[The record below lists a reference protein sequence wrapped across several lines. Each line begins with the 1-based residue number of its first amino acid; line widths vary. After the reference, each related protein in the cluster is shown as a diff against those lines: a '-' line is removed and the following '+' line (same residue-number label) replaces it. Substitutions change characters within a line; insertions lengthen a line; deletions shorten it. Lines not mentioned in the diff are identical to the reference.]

1 MLVLL
6 QHSVLISRVFVACF
20 TLQTMKSA
28 LALCTHRELMGS
40 IARTIRI
47 RTDPLFDRLT
57 GGLDDLYSSVDTVF
71 EKAGIHELPCPGR
84 KNLSLKGA
92 SNKFVAFLDSVAVP
106 FDVKATAK
114 AVWDCLA
121 ELDWKGPKE
130 FASRVSSSAAV
141 VCRRLTSLCHV

>member
-1 MLVLL
+1 
-6 QHSVLISRVFVACF
+6 
-20 TLQTMKSA
+20 MKSA

-114 AVWDCLA
+114 AVWDS
-121 ELDWKGPKE
+121 DR
-130 FASRVSSSAAV
+130 FADL
-141 VCRRLTSLCHV
+141 CRRAVFTSRRLQCNHAPHREPG